1 MTSDQAGQAGHA
13 EPTILHVDMDSFFA
27 SVEVLVDPSLKGKP
41 VIVGGAGDR
50 GVVASCTYEAR
61 AYGIHSAMP
70 SARARR
76 LCPHAV
82 FVHGHYELYS
92 EYSKRINAVFES
104 FTPLVEGISLDEA
117 FLDVAGA
124 RRLFG
129 PAEAIA
135 HAIRGRIKDEL
146 DLDCSVGIGPT
157 KLIAKLASKAAKPKA
172 SMKGPVPGPGV
183 VVVKPGEELDF
194 LRPLPVSALWGVGPA
209 TEQRLKRFGVA
220 TVGDLAKVPVETLV
234 SSLGNSLGR
243 HLHELSNGRDPRPVE
258 PVRDVKSVGHEETYA
273 TDLMDPEELRREALR
288 MSDAVGSRLRSS
300 GLAGRTVNVKVRF
313 HDFETI
319 TRSHSVPGP
328 IDTGH
333 EIARVACV
341 LLEQVDPTPGVRLLG
356 VSMSN
361 LTKGAARQL
370 SLDDVDEAAWGEATK
385 AVDEVRSRFGDSA
398 VGPAALMGDK
408 GLEVKRRGAQQW
420 GPRGRRDR

>member
-1 MTSDQAGQAGHA
+1 MSQTSHGE
-13 EPTILHVDMDSFFA
+13 EPTILHVDMDAFFA
-27 SVEVLVDPSLKGKP
+27 AVEVLIEPSLKGKP

-70 SARARR
+70 SAQARR

-82 FVHGHYELYS
+82 FVHGHYDLYS
-92 EYSKRINAVFES
+92 DYSKRIHAVFES

-129 PAEAIA
+129 PAEHIA
-135 HAIRGRIKDEL
+135 HAIRRQIKEEL
-146 DLDCSVGIGPT
+146 HLDCSVGVGPT

-172 SMKGPVPGPGV
+172 SLKGLIPGPGV
-183 VVVKPGEELDF
+183 TVVQPGGELAF
-194 LRPLPVSALWGVGPA
+194 LHPLPVNALWGVGPA
-209 TEQRLKRFGVA
+209 TEARLKRFGVS
-220 TVGDLAKVPVETLV
+220 TVGDLAKLPLESLT
-234 SSLGNSLGR
+234 SALGNAVGH
-243 HLHELSNGRDPRPVE
+243 HLHDLSHGRDPRPVE
-258 PVRDVKSVGHEETYA
+258 PVRDTKSVGHEETYA
-273 TDLMDPEELRREALR
+273 TDLVEPAELHREALR
-288 MSDAVGSRLRSS
+288 MSDAVGSRLRTHQ
-300 GLAGRTVNVKVRF
+300 LAGRTITVKVRF

-328 IDTGH
+328 VDSGH
-333 EIARVACV
+333 EIARVAST
-341 LLEQVDPTPGVRLLG
+341 LLEQIDPTPGVRLLG
-356 VSMSN
+356 VSVSN

-370 SLDDVDEAAWGEATK
+370 SFDDDLDVPAWGEATK
-385 AVDEVRSRFGDSA
+385 AVDAVRSRFGDAA
-398 VGPAALMGDK
+398 VGPAALVGEG
-408 GLEVKRRGAQQW
+408 GLEVKRQGAQQW

>member
-1 MTSDQAGQAGHA
+1 MAPVAD
-13 EPTILHVDMDSFFA
+13 PTILHVDMDSFFA
-27 SVEVLVDPSLKGKP
+27 SVEVLLDPSLKGKP

-82 FVHGHYELYS
+82 FVHGHYDLYS
-92 EYSKRINAVFES
+92 DFSKRIHAVFES

-129 PAEAIA
+129 DAEQIA
-135 HAIRGRIKDEL
+135 HAIRARIKDEL
-146 DLDCSVGIGPT
+146 DLGCAVGVGPT

-172 SMKGPVPGPGV
+172 SLKGPVPGRGV
-183 VVVKPGEELDF
+183 VVVRPGEELDF
-194 LRPLPVSALWGVGPA
+194 LHPLPVNALWGVGPA
-209 TEQRLKRFGVA
+209 TEARLKRFGVS
-220 TVGDLAKVPVETLV
+220 TVGDLSKLPLESLTAT
-234 SSLGNSLGR
+234 LGNAVGS
-243 HLHELSNGRDPRPVE
+243 HLHDLSHARDPRPVE
-258 PVRDVKSVGHEETYA
+258 PVRDTKSVGHEETYA
-273 TDLMDPEELRREALR
+273 ADLVEPAELHREALR
-288 MSDAVGSRLRSS
+288 MADAVGSRLRTA
-300 GLAGRTVNVKVRF
+300 GLAGRTVTVKVRF

-319 TRSHSVPGP
+319 TRSHSLPGP
-328 IDTGH
+328 VDSGH
-333 EIARVACV
+333 DIARTACA

-356 VSMSN
+356 VSVSN
-361 LTKGAARQL
+361 LSKGAARQL
-370 SLDDVDEAAWGEATK
+370 SFDDSLDEPAWDDATK
-385 AVDEVRSRFGDSA
+385 AVDAVRSRFGDAA
-398 VGPAALMGDK
+398 VGPAALVGEG
-408 GLEVKRRGAQQW
+408 GLEVKRQGAQQW